1 MWGLMGGVSLV
12 KAAVTCLLP
21 ERLYGGWEGGVLWY
35 DLDGHFDI
43 LRLVCLL
50 QARIHQ
56 GVLQQKQRQAEVLMD
71 AVGGLIEDGDN
82 IMNACLERF
91 LLTRCY
97 NSFDFIAALQV

>member
-1 MWGLMGGVSLV
+1 M
-12 KAAVTCLLP
+12 A
-21 ERLYGGWEGGVLWY
+21 
-35 DLDGHFDI
+35 
-43 LRLVCLL
+43 
-50 QARIHQ
+50 

-82 IMNACLERF
+82 IMNACLEQF